1 MISALMKY
9 DYGTLKDCL
18 DSIEVSMLK
27 ILKNSKFSDTEE
39 LDVSNHL
46 FFDHILRVGEIAID
60 RNDEASVSL
69 ILNSLSTIG
78 LKAANLNYSFFSGQS
93 VRAIGQIGEKA
104 AAKNDK
110 SILRESRNYLNCVG
124 ERFID
129 KELKYPIDM
138 VFLYNRTITET
149 ALKENIDNARYQDGL
164 TESEIKFNYNILLEA
179 LLFIDNIGY
188 KLRQNNKNKIYD
200 LTVELSCIQH
210 LNKKFNQNNE
220 RFDWIE
226 RMIEESLQKYS
237 N

>member
-78 LKAANLNYSFFSGQS
+78 L
-93 VRAIGQIGEKA
+93 
-104 AAKNDK
+104 
-110 SILRESRNYLNCVG
+110 
-124 ERFID
+124 
-129 KELKYPIDM
+129 
-138 VFLYNRTITET
+138 
-149 ALKENIDNARYQDGL
+149 
-164 TESEIKFNYNILLEA
+164 
-179 LLFIDNIGY
+179 
-188 KLRQNNKNKIYD
+188 
-200 LTVELSCIQH
+200 
-210 LNKKFNQNNE
+210 
-220 RFDWIE
+220 
-226 RMIEESLQKYS
+226 
-237 N
+237 